1 MFSDTI
7 LIPPRSGM
15 WPPCVRLVPSQ
26 RIPRDGQHPFLAAGR
41 RRHWSGAGR
50 SFLRLTGTGY
60 RSAISLD
67 RSIVAIG
74 WARPVFAYAR
84 AADPQGVD
92 LMLSTPL
99 QI

>member
-1 MFSDTI
+1 
-7 LIPPRSGM
+7 
-15 WPPCVRLVPSQ
+15 
-26 RIPRDGQHPFLAAGR
+26 
-41 RRHWSGAGR
+41 
-50 SFLRLTGTGY
+50 LTGTGY